1 VVEWDVDTQPALVAG
16 LSNIVAVAAGGV
28 HSVALKADGTVVAW
42 GQNYRGQTDVPAG
55 LSNVVAISAAEY
67 HTLALK
73 SDGTLVA
80 WGQFYFGDGFT
91 PARNLSNVVAIAT
104 SAVQDVVITTLPGP
118 PPITYLNQ
126 AYTFSNGPFVPVPEA
141 FNVQAVA
148 VEGDRIMAVTQDGRV
163 VTSGF
168 PPSWLADGTVDQLT
182 NVVAVGL
189 NYTGGAALT
198 ADGRVIEVGRPSFQ
212 KPEITNAIAID
223 VSGQFNDDDLDF
235 KIAVTS
241 DQWVVAWGLY
251 ENSSPPSA
259 ELPGLHSAAAGWN
272 HIVAL
277 IQDGKVV
284 EWDVDTPPTVVPGVS
299 NVVKVAAG
307 GEHSVGLKNDGTVVA
322 WGDNSFGQTDVPA
335 GLSNV
340 WAISAAEY
348 HTLALKGDGTVVAW
362 GKFYSGEDVTPPKNL
377 SNVVAIATSGSQ
389 DVVISLMRQPATLG
403 IATDGSGSN
412 KASISLSGASN
423 RVYLIEASADL
434 VNWQFLRNVNNPT
447 GSTTFQVETTGGT
460 RYFRAR

>member
-1 VVEWDVDTQPALVAG
+1 YG
-16 LSNIVAVAAGGV
+16 NGV
-28 HSVALKADGTVVAW
+28 IPPPT
-42 GQNYRGQTDVPAG
+42 
-55 LSNVVAISAAEY
+55 LSNVM
-67 HTLALK
+67 
-73 SDGTLVA
+73 
-80 WGQFYFGDGFT
+80 
-91 PARNLSNVVAIAT
+91 AIAT
-104 SAVQDVVITTLPGP
+104 SASHDVVITSLPGP
-118 PPITYLNQ
+118 PSFSYLNQ
-126 AYTFSNGPFVPVPEA
+126 AYTFSDGPFAPVPGV

-148 VEGDRIMAVTQDGRV
+148 VEGDRIMAVTSDGRV

-168 PPSWLADGTVDQLT
+168 PPNWLADGTVDSLT

-212 KPEITNAIAID
+212 KPEVTNAIAID

-251 ENSSPPSA
+251 EFSSPPSA
-259 ELPGLHSAAAGWN
+259 EIPGLHSAAAGWN

-277 IQDGKVV
+277 IQDGTVV
-284 EWDVDTPPTVVPGVS
+284 EWDSDTPPTVVAGVS

-307 GEHSVGLKNDGTVVA
+307 GEHSVALKNNGTVVA

-348 HTLALKGDGTVVAW
+348 HTLAVKGDGTLVAW
-362 GKFYSGEDVTPPKNL
+362 GKFYLGEDATPPQNL
-377 SNVVAIATSGSQ
+377 SNVVAIATSASQ
-389 DVVISLMRQPATLG
+389 DIVISYLRQPATLG
-403 IATDGSGSN
+403 IAVDGSDPN
-412 KASISLSGASN
+412 KAIISLSGAPN
-423 RVYLIEASADL
+423 REYLIEASADF
-434 VNWQFLRNVNNPT
+434 VNWQFVRNVLNLT
-447 GSTTFQVETTGGT
+447 GSTTFPVETTDASL
-460 RYFRAR
+460 RFFRAR